1 MPFRGWVELDGTE
14 LANSSRVIEHV
25 GVEVP
30 TKDLGIL
37 STGGDCSLVPMLP
50 NRVVDPAIEV
60 LATWNAV
67 GKANTVV
74 DTTPVGGGNTLRMT
88 GATPAGASFVYFGPD
103 QTAGGG
109 TALVNMYTAVA
120 GEQWYVEFYAYAL
133 PTNTAPITLV
143 ARMAVR
149 NSTTQTAPIFTSGT
163 PVAVAPGQTAVV
175 SATFTIPNT
184 AGYDRVSF
192 AAVQSVGLAGPVVH
206 ISAPEVNRLLDTP
219 SPGLFKIPSSSVEMM
234 PGIWSP
240 PDGSR
245 LWGPG
250 LYEIGQCWDISTLC
264 RNCRNVVDYDDS
276 WPGLA
281 AFLGDVIYRPEIA
294 PWYSSRIPES
304 AEFGGVWLM
313 DIQGLDSPGIERE
326 ITELAGDGGAPGPA
340 RTPSREVTFDAVLLA
355 CTNAGLTYGLEW
367 LTAQLRTTN
376 KRTDSTLRYLTAHP
390 GYSTADPATL
400 LREVHGVV
408 LTDGPTVRDSINA
421 GNRQNQQATAY
432 RVSFTLTVTRPHAY
446 SPPISFPVVWDTTEV
461 RPISWV
467 HAADCRKPADC
478 AEMPVMFS
486 ATCDVE
492 TIEVMTSPP
501 PSCGGCMP
509 VGTVTQRVFTVPTFD
524 YPMRTPATVVDLDI
538 RNTGGDPLTLQAY
551 WRICDSD
558 ERCDDQRW
566 PLQVSGQPPATS
578 LHLDGVSS
586 RYWID
591 YDDRRWRPA
600 KIVSTF
606 SGVPWRPPVIDR
618 ATCWE
623 FVVIS
628 AASAT
633 FEITMTLRDRDSD

>member
-37 STGGDCSLVPMLP
+37 STGADCSLVPMLP
-50 NRVVDPAIEV
+50 NRVVDPWIDPTSWASF
-60 LATWNAV
+60 A
-67 GKANTVV
+67 KANTVI
-74 DTTPVGGGNTLRMT
+74 DTTEVGGGTTLRMT
-88 GATPAGASFVYFGPD
+88 GIATAGLSYAYFGPD
-103 QTAGGG
+103 QAGGG
-109 TALVNMYTAVA
+109 IANMYPAVV
-120 GEQWYVEFYAYAL
+120 GEQWYAEFYVYAL
-133 PTNTAPITLV
+133 PTNTAPLVMTLR
-143 ARMAVR
+143 AALR
-149 NSTTQTAPIFTSGT
+149 NSTTQANPFFTTGPNVS
-163 PVAVAPGQTAVV
+163 VAPGQRVKV
-175 SATFTIPNT
+175 SISYTVPNQ
-184 AGYDRVSF
+184 AGYDRLSF
-192 AAVQSVGLAGPVVH
+192 SAVQAVSGANQANQVVH
-206 ISAPEVNRLLDTP
+206 INAPEVNRLLDTP
-219 SPGLFKIPSSSVEMM
+219 MPGMFQIPSSSVEMM

-250 LYEIGQCWDISTLC
+250 LYEIGACWDIATLC

-281 AFLGDVIYRPEIA
+281 AWLGDVIYRPEIA
-294 PWYSSRIPES
+294 PWYSSRVPES
-304 AEFGGVWLM
+304 AEFGGVWIM
-313 DIQGLDSPGIERE
+313 DIQGLDVPGIERE
-326 ITELAGDGGAPGPA
+326 ITEMAGDGGAPGPA
-340 RTPSREVTFDAVLLA
+340 RTPSRQVTFDAVLLA

-367 LTAQLRTTN
+367 LTNTLRATN
-376 KRTDSTLRYLTAHP
+376 KRTDATLRYLTAHP
-390 GYSTADPATL
+390 GHSAVDPDTL
-400 LREVHGVV
+400 VREVHGVV
-408 LTDGPTVRDSINA
+408 LTDGPSIRDSINA
-421 GNRQNQQATAY
+421 GNKQNQQATAY

-446 SPPISFPVVWDTTEV
+446 SPPVSFPVVWDTTEV

-478 AEMPVMFS
+478 ADMPVMFS
-486 ATCDVE
+486 QTCDIE

-509 VGTVTQRVFTVPTFD
+509 VGNVTQRVFTVPTFA
-524 YPMRTPATVVDLDI
+524 YPMRAPATVVDLDI
-538 RNTGGDPLTLQAY
+538 RNTGGGPLTLQAY

-566 PLQVSGQPPATS
+566 PLQVSGLPAATS

-586 RYWID
+586 RYWVD

-633 FEITMTLRDRDSD
+633 FEVTMTLRDRDSD

>member
-30 TKDLGIL
+30 TRDLGIL
-37 STGGDCSLVPMLP
+37 STGADCSLVPMRP
-50 NRVVDPAIEV
+50 NRVIDPAMETNV
-60 LATWNAV
+60 WQNEARPGVVWDQT
-67 GKANTVV
+67 GKGREGRNSMRF
-74 DTTPVGGGNTLRMT
+74 TTDGTSNVYTRTYNPGGGINYFPTNNT
-88 GATPAGASFVYFGPD
+88 D
-103 QTAGGG
+103 QWRVSAW
-109 TALVNMYTAVA
+109 V
-120 GEQWYVEFYAYAL
+120 YAL
-133 PTNTAPITLV
+133 PTNTLAVPVT
-143 ARMAVR
+143 AMAACTDSNGV
-149 NSTTQTAPIFTSGT
+149 NATAYPGGA
-163 PVAVAPGQTAVV
+163 VVNVAPGQLVQVSAVV
-175 SATFTIPNT
+175 TCPAGRNRIAPQIYTGVT
-184 AGYDRVSF
+184 AGGQV
-192 AAVQSVGLAGPVVH
+192 LH
-206 ISAPEVNRLLDTP
+206 ISDPAIDRLLDDP
-219 SPGLFKIPSSSVEMM
+219 LPGLFEIPSSSVEMM

-250 LYEIGQCWDISTLC
+250 IYEIGQCWDINTLC

-313 DIQGLDSPGIERE
+313 DVQGLDVPGIERE

-367 LTAQLRTTN
+367 LTSILRATN
-376 KRTDSTLRYLTAHP
+376 KRTDATLRYLTAHP
-390 GYSTADPATL
+390 GHSTADPASL

-408 LTDGPTVRDSINA
+408 LTAGPTIRDSINA
-421 GNRQNQQATAY
+421 GNKQNQQATAY

-478 AEMPVMFS
+478 ADMPVMFS

-558 ERCDDQRW
+558 ERCDDQLW

-633 FEITMTLRDRDSD
+633 FEVTMTLRDRDSD